1 MMTAAAKER
10 IRTMTIKVGDKI
22 PDATFRVMTADGPQ
36 PRTSADIFKGKKVVL
51 IGMPGAFTPTCHRNH
66 LPGFVEK
73 SGGFH
78 KKGVDTI
85 AVTTTNDHF
94 VMSAWSKAA
103 GADGKVEFLADGNG
117 EFAKA
122 IGLNFDGSERGM
134 GGVRSK
140 RYSML
145 VADGVVKTLNVEE
158 NAGKAEV
165 TSADNLMKAL

>member
-1 MMTAAAKER
+1 MTGARGKE
-10 IRTMTIKVGDKI
+10 RTMTIKVGDKI
-22 PDATFRVMTADGPQ
+22 PDATFRVMTAEGPQ
-36 PRTSADIFKGKKVVL
+36 PRKTADIFKGKKVVL

-73 SGGFH
+73 AGEFG

-122 IGLNFDGSERGM
+122 IGLSYDGSERGM
-134 GGVRSK
+134 GGVRSR

-145 VADGVVKTLNVEE
+145 VDDGVIKVLNIEE
-158 NAGKAEV
+158 NAGKAEM
-165 TSADNLMKAL
+165 TGADNLIKAL

>member
-1 MMTAAAKER
+1 MA
-10 IRTMTIKVGDKI
+10 IKVGDKV
-22 PDATFRVMTADGPQ
+22 PDATFRVMTAEGPQ
-36 PRTSADIFKGKKVVL
+36 PRASADIFKGKKVVL

-73 SGGFH
+73 AGDFR

-122 IGLNFDGSERGM
+122 IGLNYDGSERGM
-134 GGVRSK
+134 GGVRSR
-140 RYSML
+140 RYAML
-145 VADGVVKTLNVEE
+145 IDDGVVKVLNVED
-158 NAGKAEV
+158 NAAKAEV
-165 TSADNLMKAL
+165 TSADTLMKSV